1 MRIHGF
7 FYGQETLTS
16 IQWILRAIMSFFF
29 LIIATKVMGAR
40 SISQL
45 RLIDFTIALIL
56 GNILAHPL
64 SDEKL
69 GMKGSLIS
77 TTVLIILY
85 ISSVFLNLKWN
96 TFRKWF
102 EPSPYPLIVNGQIFY
117 KNLAKARIT
126 IDHLL
131 SELRKEKI
139 EAVHQIALAQW
150 EPDGTISFFL
160 SPQLQALTPEDMQL
174 VKKPFSFPVT
184 IIKEGK
190 IDFNAL
196 QQSGKDSAWL
206 ENKFL
211 IFNVNAQD
219 ILLATLDGNDDMKI
233 YLYH

>member
-1 MRIHGF
+1 MEF
-7 FYGQETLTS
+7 FHSQESLTT
-16 IQWILRAIMSFFF
+16 IQWILRAVFSFIF
-29 LIIATKVMGAR
+29 LLIVTKVMGER
-40 SISQL
+40 TLSRL

-102 EPSPYPLIVNGQIFY
+102 EPSPYPLIVNGQIIY

-196 QQSGKDSAWL
+196 QQTGKDSAWL

>member
-1 MRIHGF
+1 
-7 FYGQETLTS
+7 
-16 IQWILRAIMSFFF
+16 MSFFF
-29 LIIATKVMGAR
+29 LIIATKMMGAR

-64 SDEKL
+64 SDEQL
-69 GMKGSLIS
+69 GMKGSLIT

-85 ISSVFLNLKWN
+85 LSFVLASLKWN

-102 EPSPYPLIVNGQIFY
+102 EPSPYPLIVNGEIIY

-139 EAVHQIALAQW
+139 EAVHQVALAQW

-160 SPQLQALTPEDMQL
+160 SPQLQALTAEDIQL
-174 VKKPFSFPVT
+174 VKKPFSFPT
-184 IIKEGK
+184 IIIKEGT
-190 IDFNAL
+190 IDFNVL
-196 QQSGKDSAWL
+196 QQSGKDPAWL

-219 ILLATLDGNDDMKI
+219 ILLATLDDKDDIKI